1 MAINPRMMLGLGG
14 NRPSMQYQQLNQA
27 YQSDPRRI
35 LGQTLMGQGT
45 STAPVRTP
53 LQGLGRLSSA
63 LVGAYLQRKAGD
75 AQVEREGEYR
85 NQLASALSGLG
96 DNVPSAITAIGSV
109 PGNELAALNAAA
121 SYQATVAAREP
132 KTPVQMFNRKTRDV
146 KLVIPG
152 SQEQLRLS
160 NQNYEMGNL
169 PNPESGFM
177 FKDGKQVVRPGGKEA
192 RALINE
198 FVKPVKKNEEQFVI
212 ADRAYEEA
220 KSFAKD
226 PSGGKDTA
234 LIYKFFSTLDPGG
247 RVTDSE
253 AMLAQTS
260 ASLGDQLAVKLRQG
274 LQSGVLGK
282 TTRQELVDTMRG
294 LVEQR
299 RNNLQKTMVNITPRL
314 SELGFN
320 PQSIFPYYKQFMQAG
335 SSPTQATSSNQN
347 VIIPG
352 QEILPADGS
361 VADPSITNATDD
373 DLLRSLL

>member
-1 MAINPRMMLGLGG
+1 
-14 NRPSMQYQQLNQA
+14 
-27 YQSDPRRI
+27 
-35 LGQTLMGQGT
+35 
-45 STAPVRTP
+45 

-198 FVKPVKKNEEQFVI
+198 YVKPVKKNEEQFVI